1 MPDIDK
7 SPDGAVTLPLVILKL
22 VVEALSPNVH
32 PPPEPLKVTLP
43 KALVGVE
50 EAIICFPVV
59 VALKVIVPPFESI
72 EVELANKEPA
82 KVKLLLPIVKI
93 ELVEL
98 PARRKTPSGKTPEGP
113 FPEIVTA
120 PPGANSLPGFM

>member
-1 MPDIDK
+1 MPDIERR
-7 SPDGAVTLPLVILKL
+7 DGAVTAPLVILKF

-50 EAIICFPVV
+50 EAMICFPVV
-59 VALKVIVPPFESI
+59 VALKVIVPPLLNM
-72 EVELANKEPA
+72 EVELANNEPA
-82 KVKLLLPIVKI
+82 KVRLLLPIVRM

-98 PARRKTPSGKTPEGP
+98 PANRRTPSGKTPDGP

-120 PPGANSLPGFM
+120 PPGANSEPGKI